1 MVSVNGQ
8 MKDIDGSNLY
18 QYLLNEGFELSRV
31 VVEYNLN
38 IIPSNELAEIVVKD
52 GDVVEVLRFVGGG

>member
-18 QYLLNEGFELSRV
+18 QYLVNEGFELSRV